1 MSIEEEVKNDLQQ
14 LALTDWDK
22 FVKLINLDISSLEVC
37 KRRKKGQTL
46 QQIAN
51 AMQMPRSTVQRKCDT
66 C

>member
-1 MSIEEEVKNDLQQ
+1 MSIEEEVKNELQQ
-14 LALTDWDK
+14 LALTDWNK
-22 FVKLINLDISSLEVC
+22 FLSITGIDVSSLEIC

-51 AMQMPRSTVQRKCDT
+51 AMQMPRSSVQSRCKT